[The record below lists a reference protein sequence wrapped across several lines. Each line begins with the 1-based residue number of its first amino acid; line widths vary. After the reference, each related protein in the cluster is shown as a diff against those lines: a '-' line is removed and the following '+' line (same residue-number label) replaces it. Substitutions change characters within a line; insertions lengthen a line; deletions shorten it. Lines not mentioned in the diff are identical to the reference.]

1 MIWSICIFA
10 HNEERLLPSCIAA
23 LDAAAA
29 GGDYAVHVLENGS
42 TDRTVEVARALAA
55 ADSRITVHELS
66 LGDKANAWNEY
77 VHRIAPRAEMH
88 VFVDGD
94 VRPSRGAFRSLAFA
108 FEGSPKALGAAALP
122 TTGRSRRAWAAKLFR
137 EHYISGNLYAL
148 KGAAIE
154 MLRQQNIML
163 PVGAFGEDGII
174 TYILLT
180 DFKGGPDDSHRT
192 RIAVASG
199 AHFEFD
205 SLEANPRDAAIF
217 RRRMNRYSQRW
228 FQNQILYPKLKR
240 EGLGALPDSVAEI
253 FTLENLAPMRPRFDP
268 QHFFV
273 DRATLRRL
281 RAEAC
286 ARR

>member
-1 MIWSICIFA
+1 
-10 HNEERLLPSCIAA
+10 
-23 LDAAAA
+23 
-29 GGDYAVHVLENGS
+29 
-42 TDRTVEVARALAA
+42 
-55 ADSRITVHELS
+55 
-66 LGDKANAWNEY
+66 
-77 VHRIAPRAEMH
+77 
-88 VFVDGD
+88 
-94 VRPSRGAFRSLAFA
+94 
-108 FEGSPKALGAAALP
+108 
-122 TTGRSRRAWAAKLFR
+122 
-137 EHYISGNLYAL
+137 
-148 KGAAIE
+148 
-154 MLRQQNIML
+154 ML